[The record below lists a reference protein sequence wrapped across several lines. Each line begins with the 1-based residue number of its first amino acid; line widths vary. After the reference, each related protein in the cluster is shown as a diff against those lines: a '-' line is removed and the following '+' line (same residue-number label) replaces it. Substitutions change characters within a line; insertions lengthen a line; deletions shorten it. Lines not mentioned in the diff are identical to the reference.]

1 MKKEGLVKVVF
12 ATILLVFALSPTGVG
27 LAGTI
32 EIEPYYARG
41 WTFEDFKEGSR
52 ISWEISSSGGS
63 VDIFVTTKY
72 EWNTR
77 DTIADMRKYY
87 EFNGVIQHKGQ
98 YTVPHT
104 DDWVFVVFNTN
115 DNSIQLTYAV
125 FEHRVTTTPKIM
137 TTTETVTP
145 PTGSQHETEM
155 GDPQYVPEF
164 NVFFAII
171 ALFTIISIQKRKK
184 R

>member
-12 ATILLVFALSPTGVG
+12 ATILLVFTLSHVRMVLG
-27 LAGTI
+27 GTI

-77 DTIADMRKYY
+77 DIIDDMRKYY
-87 EFNGVIQHKGQ
+87 EFNGVIQHEGQ

-104 DDWVFVVFNTN
+104 DDWMFVVFNPN
-115 DNSIQLTYAV
+115 ENSIQLTYAV
-125 FEHRVTTTPKIM
+125 FEHKVTTTPKIM
-137 TTTETVTP
+137 ITTETVTP

-164 NVFFAII
+164 SVFLAII
-171 ALFTIISIQKRKK
+171 ALSAIISIRKRE
-184 R
+184 